1 MSDRQGIP
9 LKLINTTLGP
19 KEVEFKRRELARFGR
34 GPMLPGA
41 GGFMRA
47 CAMVDTALN
56 LNKTVRHLWLDI
68 CCAWDKPG
76 CVGYASWLK
85 GSCGIAKYLSNIETG
100 GSIAK
105 ANTEWQQTYF
115 PKFKHDPDIIDIRV
129 LIDEF
134 ILQAFNGPINPVL
147 RRVLGAVE
155 YSRKPKYKVRVM
167 ADKVRPEL
175 KQAIAFLSWY
185 DHEGIDLREADQVR
199 MGADYDVVT
208 SGKKPPTEPGRKR
221 KTEIRELVTN
231 AGLSFISDQAI
242 YSGAEKW
249 YNARVIL
256 GSITEAA
263 SGYGIAFPSTFEA
276 EIIDFDHIAGLR

>member
-1 MSDRQGIP
+1 MSDRQRIP

-19 KEVEFKRRELARFGR
+19 REVEFKQRELARFGR

-41 GGFMRA
+41 GDFIRA

-85 GSCGIAKYLSNIETG
+85 DGCDLARHLSDIETG
-100 GSIAK
+100 SSIAR
-105 ANTEWQQTYF
+105 AYNEWQQTYF
-115 PKFKHDPDIIDIRV
+115 PKFKQDPDIINIRG

-134 ILQAFNGPINPVL
+134 ILQAFNGPTNPVS
-147 RRVLGAVE
+147 RRVLGTIE
-155 YSRKPKYKVRVM
+155 YLRKPKYKVKVT
-167 ADKVRPEL
+167 ADKARPEL
-175 KQAIAFLSWY
+175 KQAIAFLSWG
-185 DHEGIDLREADQVR
+185 DHEDIDLREVDQVR
-199 MGADYDVVT
+199 MGADYEVVT
-208 SGKKPPTEPGRKR
+208 SGKKPSTVYGRKR
-221 KTEIRELVTN
+221 KPEITKAVRN
-231 AGLSFISDQAI
+231 AGLSFIGDEAI

-249 YNARVIL
+249 YDARVIL

-263 SGYGIAFPSTFEA
+263 SDYGIANPSTFET
-276 EIIDFDHIAGLR
+276 EIKDFDHIAGLR